1 MSQMQKEIKNKDTLF
16 VILCGNSLGLEN
28 DSLVLKAALQ
38 KASSTIQSNLI
49 LGRKNLLSKVW
60 SIAQILKNKV
70 SGKTLIFIH
79 MEEVQSKLTWM
90 ATRNYL
96 IPNQDWFR
104 SQTEKVTLA
113 NENIVLLC
121 KTRDALRAFSDIK
134 DRSHY
139 LGFTSLDRYQNRVK
153 KDYRKC
159 LHLAGKSEKKGT
171 LSVIDAWKKHPDW
184 PTLTLQTT
192 VESHINLAR
201 NVPNIHLITSNQS
214 GENLLNLM
222 NSHGVHICISE
233 MEGFG
238 HYIVEALSTGAIVV
252 TTDGAPMNELVT
264 PKCGFLVNCVK
275 SEEQYRAQGF
285 KITNFDLERVITSIF
300 DMPNDDLVSMSK
312 NSRSRYLEM
321 TSRFENNLKSY
332 FNSYFVT

>member
-1 MSQMQKEIKNKDTLF
+1 MSQIQKERKNKDTLF

-28 DSLVLKAALQ
+28 DSLVLRAALK
-38 KASSTIQSNLI
+38 KANSSIESNLI
-49 LGRKNLLSKVW
+49 LGRKNLLSKAW

-90 ATRNYL
+90 ATKNYL

-113 NENIVLLC
+113 NKNIVLLC
-121 KTRDALRAFSDIK
+121 KTRDAIRAFSDIK

-171 LSVIDAWKKHPDW
+171 LTVIEAWKKHPNW

-192 VESHINLAR
+192 VKDYIDLAR
-201 NVPNIHLITSNQS
+201 DVPNIHLITSNQS
-214 GENLLNLM
+214 GDNLLNLM

-264 PKCGFLVNCVK
+264 PNSGFLVNCVK
-275 SEEQYRAQGF
+275 AEDQYRAQGF
-285 KITNFDLERVITSIF
+285 KITNFDLEKVMTSIF
-300 DMPNDDLVSMSK
+300 DMPNDDLVSMSN
-312 NSRSRYLEM
+312 NSRSRYLDL
-321 TSRFENNLKSY
+321 TSTFESNLKSY
-332 FNSYFVT
+332 FNSDLMT